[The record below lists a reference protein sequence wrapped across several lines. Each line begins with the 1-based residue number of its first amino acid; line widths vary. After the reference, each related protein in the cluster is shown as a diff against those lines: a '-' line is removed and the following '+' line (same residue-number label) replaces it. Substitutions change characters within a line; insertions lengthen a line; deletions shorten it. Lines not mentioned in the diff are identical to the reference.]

1 VRFGKARYGQLHSGG
16 VRDGGE
22 EAVVGVD
29 DPALKAVNGLEE
41 GGLEAFAEG
50 GAGLM
55 NRGIAAKVEPGVE
68 TRVALKDEVVGGV
81 DTLDGRDDV
90 KFEGWALFDTFGE
103 GTRGWSP
110 SGGKTS
116 FRAPD
121 DHLFFPH
128 AVCFASAVSA
138 FSSSPTEFFT
148 SSSGD
153 LFHFGL
159 LELLDSFPMA
169 SVIFVL
175 NSSSSS
181 SSSISFSL
189 VSSFPESP
197 PPSNISLFSCR
208 ILLTRSDSSLL
219 SIILPALPR
228 SRTTLLRIEEK
239 AILCS

>member
-1 VRFGKARYGQLHSGG
+1 MNINRGYDMIVFMEIILCIRNVFKPEAEFELCAVRFGKARYGQLHSGG

-22 EAVVGVD
+22 EAVVGVE

-90 KFEGWALFDTFGE
+90 KFEGWALFETFGE

-121 DHLFFPH
+121 DHL
-128 AVCFASAVSA
+128 
-138 FSSSPTEFFT
+138 E
-148 SSSGD
+148 
-153 LFHFGL
+153 
-159 LELLDSFPMA
+159 
-169 SVIFVL
+169 IYI
-175 NSSSSS
+175 
-181 SSSISFSL
+181 SI
-189 VSSFPESP
+189 
-197 PPSNISLFSCR
+197 
-208 ILLTRSDSSLL
+208 RS
-219 SIILPALPR
+219 I
-228 SRTTLLRIEEK
+228 T
-239 AILCS
+239 